1 MGWEKMLHS
10 GLLNITDHARKR
22 MAERQVEEEE
32 VRETIY
38 YPDSTEMGEDGETIV
53 CRKFGKS
60 EIKVAYLSLPN
71 EIRVLT
77 VIKVEK
83 KRG

>member
-1 MGWEKMLHS
+1 MQHS
-10 GLLNITDHARKR
+10 GLLNLADHARKR
-22 MAERQVEEEE
+22 MTERQGREEE

-53 CRKFGKS
+53 SRKFGKG

-83 KRG
+83 KR

>member
-1 MGWEKMLHS
+1 MLHS

-22 MAERQVEEEE
+22 MTERQIAEEE

-38 YPDSTEMGEDGETIV
+38 GPDSTEMGEDGEIIV

-60 EIKVAYLSLPN
+60 EIKVVYLSLPK

-77 VIKVEK
+77 VIKVK
-83 KRG
+83 KQR